1 MYNEFGTKHYKGKRP
16 CTTETLY
23 NEKTLIGRLHQYF
36 LPLSS
41 KMVTVQRLTG
51 LKNTDGVNW
60 EAAKAIEHDRRKQHI
75 CIDSFALSFRF

>member
-1 MYNEFGTKHYKGKRP
+1 MSLPTNITKESDPVRPKHY
-16 CTTETLY
+16 TTKKLW
-23 NEKTLIGRLHQYF
+23 IGRLHQYF